1 VSAEPVEAPVNPATV
16 PVPRVQVHTGPVPAP
31 VPVAPGS
38 AAGRIRW
45 EAPGGDGDAGEQRA
59 TAVRARVRDLVVRR
73 QMRLPGWLRFSRYT
87 VGSAICFGVSEV
99 VFVALFAPGLL
110 GSKGAAIVASIAG
123 IIPAYFLNRSWTW
136 GRRGR
141 SDFWREV
148 VPYWATALVSTLLA
162 ALGTG
167 AANALFADEPR
178 GVRTL
183 INAVAYMLVYGV
195 LFVVK
200 YVIFHRWLFAPP
212 APSSAEPHRP

>member
-1 VSAEPVEAPVNPATV
+1 MSADAVPDGRSAGRMPTDRTVTAVPDAVSAARP
-16 PVPRVQVHTGPVPAP
+16 
-31 VPVAPGS
+31 PGR
-38 AAGRIRW
+38 ARAGRGM
-45 EAPGGDGDAGEQRA
+45 PGGDGQEWRQPSA
-59 TAVRARVRDLVVRR
+59 AVRARVHDLVVRR
-73 QMRLPGWLRFSRYT
+73 HPRLPGWLRFSRYT

-123 IIPAYFLNRSWTW
+123 IIPGYFLNRSWTW

-148 VPYWATALVSTLLA
+148 VPYWATALISTALA

-167 AANALFADEPR
+167 AANALFADESR

-195 LFVVK
+195 LFVAK
-200 YVIFHRWLFAPP
+200 YVVFHRWLFAPP
-212 APSSAEPHRP
+212 AAPPQR